1 MRLLPRL
8 FCAGKKKKKKGS
20 PFWGFSEPQRRRCAV
35 GVRMIARRG
44 ASGEGLRLPP
54 TPPPAPLPAPRPAPS
69 PPTPDKAGP
78 VLAQQVGTALTSLL
92 RASAAAPALPAAS
105 APVRSPRPR
114 HRGAPFSGWGHRQRR
129 KRRRLR
135 AGAAP
140 SPPPAPPQPSAAPPR
155 QRCPRGTEMAFP
167 PNGARSRPSL

>member
-8 FCAGKKKKKKGS
+8 FCAGKKKKKKRVPILGIQRTPAEEMRGRGEDDSEERGVWGRASS
-20 PFWGFSEPQRRRCAV
+20 PPN
-35 GVRMIARRG
+35 
-44 ASGEGLRLPP
+44 
-54 TPPPAPLPAPRPAPS
+54 PPPAPLPAPRPAPS